1 MKRHGLILIFIA
13 LFAIPAPAA
22 EKMIPVKIGYT
33 PAIASLPYF
42 VALEKGFFTHAG
54 LAAEPVEFATAEAA
68 LDALKYNDVDAVAGA
83 SLWAYLKLED
93 AEPGELKI
101 FLPAREASDDPMSF
115 ILVKP
120 DSPIK
125 ELMDLRGKTTG
136 AYQSELQENNLRALL
151 EAAGFR
157 PGDDVR
163 IKTIPP
169 ARQLEALRAGEIDA
183 LFAIEPYA
191 AAALTRGIGRVLE
204 AGVRPRYLGNPFWTT
219 ASAFSIRY
227 LRTDAET
234 AAKIYRALK
243 DAVLFIRQNP
253 AEAKALMAKYILID
267 AKTAQKCGIYRW
279 TLLTEEADF
288 AQLRAAATKMHI
300 DGILKK
306 KPDPA
311 ALFLTTEQLSP

>member
-1 MKRHGLILIFIA
+1 MKHRGLILLFIA
-13 LFAIPAPAA
+13 HFAIPALAA
-22 EKMIPVKIGYT
+22 EKMIPMKIGYT

-42 VALEKGFFTHAG
+42 VAAEKGFFTHAG
-54 LAAEPVEFATAEAA
+54 LAAEPVAFATAESA

-101 FLPAREASDDPMSF
+101 FLPARESADEPLSF
-115 ILVKP
+115 LLVKP

-125 ELMDLRGKTTG
+125 ELMDLKGKTAGT
-136 AYQSELQENNLRALL
+136 YQSELQENNLRAVL
-151 EAAGFR
+151 EEAGLK
-157 PGDDVR
+157 PGEDVR
-163 IKTIPP
+163 IITIPP
-169 ARQLEALRAGEIDA
+169 ARQLEALHAGEIDA

-191 AAALTRGIGRVLE
+191 AAALRRGFGRVLE

-253 AEAKALMAKYILID
+253 AEAKALMAKYLLID
-267 AKTAQKCGIYRW
+267 ARTAQQCGIYRW
-279 TLLTEEADF
+279 TLMTEEADF
-288 AQLRAAATKMHI
+288 AQLRTAAAKMHI

-306 KPDPA
+306 KPNPA
-311 ALFLTTEQLSP
+311 ALFLTTKQLSP